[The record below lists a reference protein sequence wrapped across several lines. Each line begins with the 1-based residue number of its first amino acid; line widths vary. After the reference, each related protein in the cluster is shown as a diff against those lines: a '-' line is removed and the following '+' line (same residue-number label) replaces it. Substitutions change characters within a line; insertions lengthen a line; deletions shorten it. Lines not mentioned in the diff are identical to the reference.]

1 MSRGTSLSTS
11 LGRSRGSQRV
21 RDERGVVLPTRLLAL
36 CVSVVAVAGLVFVA
50 NDPDKPAN
58 QQTATPA
65 DSKPS
70 PTPTESVPTTTPEPS
85 KPAKPV
91 KPKPKPIKRGEV
103 FVEVFNNTRTKGL
116 AGGVAEN
123 AKAAGWNVVGS
134 DNWYGTVDGTS
145 VYFPPRLKQAARELG
160 RDLGIKR
167 LRPAEEPMQ
176 FDRVTVILTDDYS

>member
-1 MSRGTSLSTS
+1 MTRG
-11 LGRSRGSQRV
+11 GSRGSPGSSSRV
-21 RDERGVVLPTRLLAL
+21 REERGVVLPTRLLAL
-36 CVSVVAVAGLVFVA
+36 CISVVAVAGLVFVA
-50 NDPDKPAN
+50 NDPDEAAT

-65 DSKPS
+65 DSEPS
-70 PTPTESVPTTTPEPS
+70 PVPTPSASTTP

-91 KPKPKPIKRGEV
+91 QRAKPEPKPIKRGEV

-116 AGGVAEN
+116 AGGVAEK

-145 VYFPPRLKQAARELG
+145 VYFPPPLKQAARELG